1 MAYATLDDVQRRMP
15 QFALTSQTKPNN
27 DTAQTF
33 LDDTHAQFDAALE
46 NLGYV
51 IPLTGARSLAQAKEI
66 VSQGTICKI
75 LLARASAVGTDVAL
89 QSADRACKAYDHA
102 LELLADP
109 KSPIELTDAERT
121 DDMVEKPGNVA
132 PIGRGGEPR
141 IYMDSKF

>member
-1 MAYATLDDVQRRMP
+1 MPYATIDDVQRRMP
-15 QFALTSQTKPNN
+15 QFALTSLTRPNI

-75 LLARASAVGTDVAL
+75 LGARAAAVAH
-89 QSADRACKAYDHA
+89 S
-102 LELLADP
+102 
-109 KSPIELTDAERT
+109 SPAATYCPSR
-121 DDMVEKPGNVA
+121 
-132 PIGRGGEPR
+132 
-141 IYMDSKF
+141 